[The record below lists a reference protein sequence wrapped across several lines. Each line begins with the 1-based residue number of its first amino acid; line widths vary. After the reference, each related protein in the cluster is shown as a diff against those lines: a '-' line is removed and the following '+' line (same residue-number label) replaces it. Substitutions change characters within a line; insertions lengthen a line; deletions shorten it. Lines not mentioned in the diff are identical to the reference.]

1 MGTAI
6 DIVSAG
12 QIGRRMLRNRILKKE
27 YDLLYL

>member
-6 DIVSAG
+6 DSVSAG
-12 QIGRRMLRNRILKKE
+12 QIGRSMLQNRILKKE